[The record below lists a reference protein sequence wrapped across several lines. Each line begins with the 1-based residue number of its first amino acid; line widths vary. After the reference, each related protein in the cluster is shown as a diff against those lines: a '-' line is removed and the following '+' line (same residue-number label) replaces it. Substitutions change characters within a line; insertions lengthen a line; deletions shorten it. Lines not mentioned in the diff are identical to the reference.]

1 MKLQAIEPAS
11 AADYLVTA
19 EGLAEVYFESFS
31 GVVETFERA
40 KFRDGYSAQQRTAA
54 TGSTTY
60 DDITLG
66 KSFDPEKDVILI
78 NWVNGLRDG
87 RQVSFTIRPV
97 KRNTD
102 VEFRGAKAWKL
113 SACRLMKAEY
123 PKADMNAPTDV
134 SMVTLTFSVD
144 IVDFS

>member
-1 MKLQAIEPAS
+1 MKLQNLEPAS

-19 EGLAEVYFESFS
+19 EGLAEVYFETFS
-31 GVVETFERA
+31 GLVETFERA

-66 KSFDPEKDVILI
+66 KSFDPQKDTVLI
-78 NWVNGLRDG
+78 DWVKTLRDG

-97 KRNTD
+97 KRNID
-102 VEFRGAKAWKL
+102 VEFRGTKAWKL

-123 PKADMNAPTDV
+123 PKTDMNAPTDV

-144 IVDFS
+144 IASYS